1 MKETVKHF
9 FVREKGTPIN
19 VETTGISI
27 CDPNQS
33 HLRNKPG
40 MVIIEYV
47 FEGEGTIY
55 IDGKKLEVKTDD
67 IYILPSGISHEYRA
81 HHKNPWS
88 KYFMN
93 LTGSLAE
100 SLLASFSLNNQ
111 YVFSAPSLK
120 GCFSE
125 IIRVSFAD
133 MPEAIKQSKLA
144 SIYVEIL
151 HRLHQLNKESQKS
164 SEAVSLK
171 TYLDEN
177 YNRVISNKEL
187 ASQIYRSPDYCL
199 KLFKREFGTTPYDY
213 QMNNKIRIARS
224 LLHHTKNSISEIA
237 EFIGYEN
244 PHYFA
249 SMFKTKVGVTP
260 SEYRKKFL

>member
-9 FVREKGTPIN
+9 FVGDKGAPIN
-19 VETTGISI
+19 VETAGISI
-27 CDPNQS
+27 CDSNHS
-33 HLRNKPG
+33 YSRNKPSI
-40 MVIIEYV
+40 VIIEYV
-47 FEGEGTIY
+47 FNGEGVIH
-55 IDGKKLEVKTDD
+55 IDGKKIPVHTDE
-67 IYILPSGISHEYRA
+67 IYILPAGVSHEYFA
-81 HHKNPWS
+81 DSKNPWS

-100 SLLASFSLNNQ
+100 SLLVSFSLNNQ
-111 YVFSAPSLK
+111 YVFPAPSLK
-120 GCFSE
+120 GCFKE
-125 IIRVSFAD
+125 IVQVSFAD
-133 MPEAIKQSKLA
+133 MPEAIKQSKLI

-151 HRLHQLNKESQKS
+151 HRLNQLNKVSQKS
-164 SEAVSLK
+164 SEAISLK

-237 EFIGYEN
+237 EFIGYDN

-249 SMFKTKVGVTP
+249 SMFKTKVGITP